1 MDFDLPAEVRLLRET
16 VRRFVDRELIP
27 LERTIVDDRHLL
39 PPETM
44 ARLQAK
50 ARDIGLW
57 LLDVPT
63 KFGGAGLDLLSQC
76 VVAEE
81 TGRTSALPFRTPE
94 IFGPDV
100 RPILYFCNDEQRE
113 RFLQPV
119 LRGELRV
126 CFAQTE
132 PDAGSDPGSMKTRAV
147 RDGNEYVLNG
157 SKRFISSAGDADYA
171 QVLAVTD
178 PAKGARGGISC
189 LMVDLR
195 SPGVTVTP
203 QGRLLVDDTTY
214 EIAFTDVRV
223 PVANR
228 IGDEGQGFDLGQEWI
243 TMGRIRGHGAR
254 PVGIAGR
261 ALEMM
266 IGYSR
271 QRVTFGAPL
280 ADRQAVQFM
289 IADSAMELEST
300 RLMVYR
306 CAWEADQGRDVRD
319 QSYMVKIMAT
329 EMAFR
334 VLDRAIQV
342 HGGMGLSSELPLEW
356 WFRQIRS
363 LRITEGATEVL
374 RWRLARN
381 LMRKS

>member
-1 MDFDLPAEVRLLRET
+1 MDFDLPTEVRLLRDT

-27 LERTIVDDRHLL
+27 LEATIVDDRHEL
-39 PPETM
+39 PPATM
-44 ARLQAK
+44 ASLQAK

-57 LLDVPT
+57 LLDVPAEH
-63 KFGGAGLDLLSQC
+63 GGAGLDLLSQC

-81 TGRTSALPFRTPE
+81 IGRTSALPFRTPE

-100 RPILYFCNDEQRE
+100 RPILYSCNDEQKE
-113 RFLQPV
+113 RFLYPV
-119 LRGELRV
+119 IRGELKV

-132 PDAGSDPGSMKTRAV
+132 PDAGSDPGSMKTRAI
-147 RDGNEYVLNG
+147 RDGDAYVLNG
-157 SKRFISSAGDADYA
+157 TKRFISSAGNADFA
-171 QVLAVTD
+171 QVIALTD
-178 PAKGARGGISC
+178 PAKGSRGGISC

-195 SPGVTVTP
+195 SPGVTVKP
-203 QGRLLVDDTTY
+203 QGRLMVDDTTY
-214 EIAFTDVRV
+214 ELAFADVRV
-223 PVANR
+223 PAANL
-228 IGDEGQGFDLGQEWI
+228 IGAEGEGFELGQEWI
-243 TMGRIRGHGAR
+243 TTGRIRGHGAR

-266 IGYSR
+266 TDYAR

-289 IADSAMELEST
+289 IADSAMELETT

-306 CAWEADQGRDVRD
+306 CAWESDQGRDVRD
-319 QSYMVKIMAT
+319 LSYMVKILAT

-381 LMRKS
+381 LMRKH

>member
-1 MDFDLPAEVRLLRET
+1 MDFDLPEETRLLRDT

-27 LERTIVDDRHLL
+27 LEPTIVDDKHEL

-44 ARLQAK
+44 ARLQDK
-50 ARDIGLW
+50 AREIGLW

-63 KFGGAGLDLLSQC
+63 EFGGAGLDVLSQC
-76 VVAEE
+76 IVAEE
-81 TGRTSALPFRTPE
+81 IGRTSALPFRTPE

-100 RPILYFCNDEQRE
+100 RPILYSCNDEQKD
-113 RFLQPV
+113 RFLYPV
-119 LRGELRV
+119 IRGELKV

-132 PDAGSDPGSMKTRAV
+132 PDAGSDPGSMKTRAL
-147 RDGNEYVLNG
+147 REGDEYVLNG
-157 SKRFISSAGDADYA
+157 SKRFISHAGTADYA
-171 QVLAVTD
+171 QVIALTD
-178 PAKGARGGISC
+178 PSKGSRGGISC

-214 EIAFTDVRV
+214 ELSFTDVRV
-223 PVANR
+223 PATNR
-228 IGDEGQGFDLGQEWI
+228 IGEEGQGFELGQEWI

-266 IGYSR
+266 SDYAR

-319 QSYMVKIMAT
+319 LSYMVKIMAT

-381 LMRKS
+381 LMRKR